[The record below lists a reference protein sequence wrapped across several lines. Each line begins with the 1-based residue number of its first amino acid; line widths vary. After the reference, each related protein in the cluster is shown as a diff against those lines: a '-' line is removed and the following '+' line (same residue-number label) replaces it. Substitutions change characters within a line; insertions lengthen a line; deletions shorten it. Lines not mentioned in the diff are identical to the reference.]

1 VEKVAG
7 IPGPTGVDGFFE
19 TAGMGVPSGRKA
31 TIGQGQKDAGGA
43 SGDFGLDR
51 QNRK

>member
-1 VEKVAG
+1 VEQVTG
-7 IPGPTGVDGFFE
+7 IPGPAGADGFFE
-19 TAGMGVPSGRKA
+19 TAGMGVPSGREA
-31 TIGQGQKDAGGA
+31 TIGQGQKDAGRA